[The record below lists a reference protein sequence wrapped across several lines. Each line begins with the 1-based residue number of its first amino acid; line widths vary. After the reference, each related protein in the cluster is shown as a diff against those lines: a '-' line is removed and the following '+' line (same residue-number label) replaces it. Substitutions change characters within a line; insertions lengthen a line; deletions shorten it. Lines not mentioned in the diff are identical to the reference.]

1 MEAVARIEDFRHGRV
16 PRVVRERQ
24 LVELGEELFAE
35 RGYAKASMDELA
47 RRAGVTKPV
56 IYELFGSKEGLFRAC
71 LEGLALR
78 LADAIAEAARGA
90 DAADAADAAR
100 GADGAGGGPDPE
112 ARRSGAPDPEGRLRA
127 GGLAFLRF
135 AQENRV
141 AYELLYEGRFSDA
154 AVNVR
159 RRQAALILELMR
171 EMAPDDVDPRELEV
185 AAHAVNSAYEGV
197 AHWMWEHPE
206 SDVEELADWT
216 VELLL
221 PGLRRFT

>member
-1 MEAVARIEDFRHGRV
+1 MSSVARIEEFRHGRV
-16 PRVVRERQ
+16 PRAVRERQ

-35 RGYAKASMDELA
+35 RGFAKASMEELA

-56 IYELFGSKEGLFRAC
+56 IYELFGSKEGLFEAC

-78 LADAIAEAARGA
+78 LAESIAEAARGA
-90 DAADAADAAR
+90 DQ
-100 GADGAGGGPDPE
+100 AGGAREAAPSVPDPE
-112 ARRSGAPDPEGRLRA
+112 ARLRA

-135 AQENRV
+135 AADNRV

-154 AVNVR
+154 AVRVR
-159 RRQAALILELMR
+159 RRQATLILELMR
-171 EMAPDDVDPRELEV
+171 EIAADDVDPRELEV
-185 AAHAVNSAYEGV
+185 AANAVNSAYEGV
-197 AHWMWEHPE
+197 AHWMWDHPE
-206 SDVEELADWT
+206 MDVEELADWT